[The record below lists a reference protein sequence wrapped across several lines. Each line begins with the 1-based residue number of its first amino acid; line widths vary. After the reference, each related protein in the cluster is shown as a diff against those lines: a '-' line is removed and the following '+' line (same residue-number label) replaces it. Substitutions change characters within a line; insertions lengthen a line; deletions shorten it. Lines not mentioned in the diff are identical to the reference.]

1 MSSEPARLAATNN
14 PSRKAVE
21 GSLCRKRIGGAI
33 ARGMLMFLAGDPV
46 PSFYVR
52 GFSNPNYSFDSVAG
66 RYVVLTFIGGTR
78 LPGMAAFV
86 DQLFKSKAPFDDTFA
101 SAFLVSHDPQDEKD
115 GRLRERYPGVRVFW
129 DDDRKLAAMFG
140 AIRNGGAGHFQIT
153 LQTWILDPALRV
165 LAVLPIEDPATH
177 FDAICAY
184 LSGLQPPTE
193 IDSFAPVLIAPNVFI
208 R

>member
-1 MSSEPARLAATNN
+1 
-14 PSRKAVE
+14 
-21 GSLCRKRIGGAI
+21 
-33 ARGMLMFLAGDPV
+33 MFLAGDPV

-129 DDDRKLAAMFG
+129 DDDRKLETRKNRVARGGLVRGGLLPLLFGYNDCAAGLFRSV
-140 AIRNGGAGHFQIT
+140 IR
-153 LQTWILDPALRV
+153 
-165 LAVLPIEDPATH
+165 AV
-177 FDAICAY
+177 
-184 LSGLQPPTE
+184 
-193 IDSFAPVLIAPNVFI
+193 
-208 R
+208 